1 MAGFTMLAL
10 RAEAT
15 GHVFP
20 TPGGGVGAPFRYL
33 MPQLAGQPGARRIMF
48 IGASTAQEALLYEE
62 FDKALPP
69 YRSYPAAFATATLD
83 DVLVALDYVE
93 RAYGQAA
100 LPEVLVFG
108 ADARL
113 LGNQPRRFGPLEVDR
128 TRYNDAYLL
137 RIIDQYSDRFAIQKT
152 DQGHVLVPKTRWQ
165 ALLAR
170 WRVWTEKQQPRHR
183 AAVMAVL
190 NRLINGPGPQLQ
202 RAAKVTGLPRIRRLL
217 EPVNHAGISNLIRT
231 HGFVE
236 AFRSYLPAYLAPYGS
251 HYGVKGGPDS
261 GPDAGMGIRTWDPR
275 LDPDLTPTQIGRL
288 RAIAARTGMRLVV
301 VMIPQRPSSRAAHPQ
316 VLYDA
321 LMSQVRG
328 ALADTPF
335 LDLRELL
342 SEGDFMDEHVSRE
355 GAART
360 TARVIAFLKDLRIL
374 SE

>member
-1 MAGFTMLAL
+1 
-10 RAEAT
+10 
-15 GHVFP
+15 
-20 TPGGGVGAPFRYL
+20 
-33 MPQLAGQPGARRIMF
+33 
-48 IGASTAQEALLYEE
+48 
-62 FDKALPP
+62 
-69 YRSYPAAFATATLD
+69 
-83 DVLVALDYVE
+83 
-93 RAYGQAA
+93 
-100 LPEVLVFG
+100 
-108 ADARL
+108 
-113 LGNQPRRFGPLEVDR
+113 
-128 TRYNDAYLL
+128 
-137 RIIDQYSDRFAIQKT
+137 
-152 DQGHVLVPKTRWQ
+152 VLVPKTRWQ